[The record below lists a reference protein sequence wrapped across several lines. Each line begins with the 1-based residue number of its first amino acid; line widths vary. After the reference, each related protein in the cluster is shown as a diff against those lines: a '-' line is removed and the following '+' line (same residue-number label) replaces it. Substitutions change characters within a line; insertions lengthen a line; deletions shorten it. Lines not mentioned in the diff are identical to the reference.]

1 MRVYFDTETHPFRPG
16 RMAPP
21 VVCVQF
27 CVDGGPAQIVVK
39 PDIYPTVRGWLEAG
53 ALTVGH
59 NVSYDWAALVSD
71 YPDLTPLVWQ
81 AYRSDLVADTMIR
94 QKLSDIGR
102 SRYRTRQYNLGSV
115 SAIHG
120 GPTLNKDDPWR
131 TRYAELEDVP
141 LAQWPQEALSYA
153 LLDAEATRAA
163 YLGQEARYDPAL
175 LVDGASQARKF
186 WALQLAS
193 VWGIRTSARGVA
205 SLREGVE
212 ARIAELQGLLTT
224 PLGCGCDVV
233 AWKPEDAGED
243 CPWCG
248 NKVVGG
254 LLRPNG
260 TRDTKAAKEHMRRV
274 CEELGLPLAKT
285 KGDDIS
291 LSNDVCDATQDVL
304 LKTYAEYSSLK
315 KTLSNDVKA
324 WEQGIVLPCHPH
336 FDLADTGRI
345 TAAKPNSTNPRRM
358 PGVRECIVPRDFDAK
373 WYSVLDAQKKAS

>member
-1 MRVYFDTETHPFRPG
+1 MTVFFDTETHCFRPG
-16 RMAPP
+16 NQAPR
-21 VVCVQF
+21 VVCLQWCRDDSVARLVARNGGI
-27 CVDGGPAQIVVK
+27 VDMHGNEGPHIRPGIGDLVK
-39 PDIYPTVRGWLEAG
+39 YWLEEG
-53 ALTVGH
+53 ETLVGH
-59 NVSYDWAALVSD
+59 NVAYDLACLASD
-71 YPDLTPLVWQ
+71 YPELTPLVWQ
-81 AYRSDLVADTMIR
+81 AYREDRIQDTMLR
-94 QKLSDIGR
+94 QKLADIGR
-102 SRYRTRQYNLGSV
+102 GRYRTRRYDLGSV
-115 SAIHG
+115 AAIHSDIR
-120 GPTLNKDDPWR
+120 LNKDDPWR

-141 LAQWPQEALSYA
+141 LHQWPQEALTYA

-212 ARIAELQGLLTT
+212 ARIEELCGLLV
-224 PLGCGCDVV
+224 DS
-233 AWKPEDAGED
+233 
-243 CPWCG
+243 
-248 NKVVGG
+248 G

-274 CEELGLPLAKT
+274 CEELGLPLAET
-285 KGDDIS
+285 KGGDVS

-345 TAAKPNSTNPRRM
+345 TASKPNSTNPRRM
-358 PGVRECIVPRDFDAK
+358 PGVRECIVPRGFDPK
-373 WYSVLDAQKKAS
+373 WYAVLDAQKKAG